1 MKNDELDAKVNQM
14 SGEIMELRSHMQK
27 TEVIKSIIQKR

>member
-14 SGEIMELRSHMQK
+14 SGEIMELRSRMQK